1 MKLRDL
7 VQIDNRFEKSVNLL
21 LDLFSQDKIDGYIP
35 TRSSIKILGEYIHEV
50 QTYTGNRASV
60 LIGPYGKGK
69 SHLLLVLLTILSQ
82 SCQISVLDKLIS
94 RIAAANEEVAEDIR
108 QIISGQG
115 VFLPVIINAGAGT
128 LNQAF
133 LKGLTNAL
141 YRDALTDVIPDNYYT
156 KATHMIQHWK
166 HHFPDTYKAFEK
178 KLGKQTVKSFVKALD
193 NFDEQALALFQK
205 IYPELTSGSVFNPVV
220 ENEVIS
226 VYRSVN
232 RILREKHGYSGIYIV
247 FDEFSKYIEGHA
259 IDGFA
264 EDMKVL
270 QDMCELCNASKEEQL
285 HLTCVAHKSIKAYG
299 NALPSEILNAFKGV
313 EGRLKETY
321 FVVSSQNNYELLS
334 DAITKN
340 PVFDTWAQRT
350 PAYGSLIDETYTLK
364 SFSALFTQTDYQQ
377 IVGKGCFPLTPVAAM
392 LLLDLSEK
400 IAQNERTIF
409 TYLTSRDKNGLARYV
424 EQSKTSNFVG
434 VQYVYDYFIPLFQE
448 DTQTGIHHEWLKA
461 DYALSQTEDEIEQAV
476 IKALAVIRMVHK
488 PDEIATTEQY
498 IVLASGIDKQNIQDA
513 ILRLVHTN
521 LIVFKN
527 RTRCY
532 EFKNN
537 IGVDVE
543 REITECI
550 KKRFSKVE
558 IGSVLGEILS
568 EKYVLPKKHN
578 QMYHMTRY
586 FNFAYLTVPQF
597 MSLKTTQYF
606 EWMNRP
612 DGVVVMLLP
621 EPGIDQATIE
631 AHTREINDSC
641 LVVCLPRTEIDCV
654 DKVKYLLA
662 VQNLQRN
669 TVFLEDNQVIKKEL
683 DTLEEDTIN
692 ELNDWFLKTY
702 FPLEKAYGAQG
713 QLMVGT
719 YGLNRLVS
727 DICDVAYPD
736 TPMINHELIN
746 RHEVTAQTA
755 KARNTIL
762 NDLLNGRD
770 TSKYET
776 GTSAESTIF
785 RATMLHTK
793 SDRGLAL
800 VKQEIH
806 RFISRAVAHKVCF
819 EEIVSLLM
827 RPPFGVRKGVMAIY
841 MLDCLLHLDDMPIIY
856 FNNKEVIVDVDT
868 INNIIRKPSEY
879 YLYVELETVQKNEYI
894 HGLEV
899 LFTDFD
905 VYCREVDKRNQL
917 AKISCMMQSWYRSLP
932 QTSMTF
938 TEPDYLNQEIKKL
951 SAFRK
956 LFADLYLNPREVL
969 FERIP
974 KIFQVENFQEALY
987 QTKKAKEEIDAHIH
1001 FVKQV
1006 AVQVVREQFQFTA
1019 DADLRQSLS
1028 AWYGALPEV
1037 AKNSIFSARAQN
1049 LLAMVQTVST
1059 GDAEEI
1065 ASKIVHE
1072 TTGMF
1077 IEDWK
1082 TGISEKFRVE
1092 LQEILDEI
1100 ESKKEQTAQDTQKI
1114 LLMGEDGTPIER
1126 FYTYTPDKLSVSATF
1141 FQRAL
1146 DDVIE
1151 EYGDSIENNEI
1162 IGILMDTIKKRMN

>member
-35 TRSSIKILGEYIHEV
+35 TRSSVKILGEYIHEV

-392 LLLDLSEK
+392 LLLYLSEK

-448 DTQTGIHHEWLKA
+448 DTQAGIHHEWLKA

-606 EWMNRP
+606 EWMNHP

-1001 FVKQV
+1001 FVKQA

-1126 FYTYTPDKLSVSATF
+1126 FYAYTPDKLSVSATF